1 MVHYFA
7 PRLGLNCVANLLF
20 ANRTIQDAVAKL
32 DLSVANAKYQ
42 SSPSDLNAVLRVR
55 DMVGFYKARDI
66 DLTYLQN
73 FPPAWQCADANY
85 NGAGANGGFANGNN
99 NDGRPGPPP
108 FGSPTPSFD
117 GTPPPGGGAPGPGG
131 PGAAQRTRFRATRW
145 LQGGWSSSRGVC
157 PMNGHI
163 AASIFPA
170 AAELCDFIYLPEDSH
185 EHSRLRKV
193 NGMRGG
199 KGCWNDPW
207 VLDQPPDFQ
216 VQQAP
221 DGSYSQETDAI
232 WLSRGYAF
240 VNLRNPMFSRT
251 FLDIVNDAVVKEGA
265 QPLRVFP
272 ARHQGIE
279 ELRAHHRAQMQE
291 RSNRVYSRMPPV
303 FL

>member
-20 ANRTIQDAVAKL
+20 ANRTLQDAMAKL
-32 DLSVANAKYQ
+32 DLSDGGAKYQ
-42 SSPSDLNAVLRVR
+42 SSPSDLNAILRVR

-73 FPPAWQCADANY
+73 FPPAWQCADDNS
-85 NGAGANGGFANGNN
+85 GAGANRGFANGNN
-99 NDGRPGPPP
+99 NGGGPRPPP
-108 FGSPTPSFD
+108 FGSPTPSLD
-117 GTPPPGGGAPGPGG
+117 GTAPQGAPAG
-131 PGAAQRTRFRATRW
+131 PGAAARTRFRATRW
-145 LQGGWSSSRGVC
+145 LQGRWSSSRGVC
-157 PMNGHI
+157 PSNGHI

-185 EHSRLRKV
+185 EHSRLQKV

-221 DGSYSQETDAI
+221 DGSYSQE
-232 WLSRGYAF
+232 
-240 VNLRNPMFSRT
+240 M
-251 FLDIVNDAVVKEGA
+251 E
-265 QPLRVFP
+265 
-272 ARHQGIE
+272 
-279 ELRAHHRAQMQE
+279 
-291 RSNRVYSRMPPV
+291 
-303 FL
+303 